1 MANESVQWNDEYGSM
16 IDRNLGILTREEQG
30 RLKDAKVSIFG
41 IGGLGGVILE
51 ILARSGVERF
61 SIVDNDAFE
70 PSNLN
75 RQNLAFQD
83 TIGEMKIAV
92 AERFCRNINPG
103 IRLERF
109 DRVDQENCSG
119 ILAGSDVAALV
130 LDDVKACL
138 TISRTARRM
147 SITFVEG
154 WALPFANVCTFTPE
168 TPSFEQTYGLSDIE
182 SVPVSRN
189 SRREKQT
196 PSDEGA
202 FRFRPGGGGGGVFQ
216 RRNAAQPG
224 QGKGSILCADGVVH
238 GDPDRDRV
246 CEGPARLEGS
256 CPEPPFCRLQ
266 PVPEQGAGEAQSL
279 SARPGIGDPADPGGC
294 LNGPAASRPILK
306 PRSSP
311 TVPARCRE

>member
-1 MANESVQWNDEYGSM
+1 MANESVQWNEEYSSM
-16 IDRNLGILTREEQG
+16 IDRNLGILTREEQN
-30 RLKDAKVSIFG
+30 RLKNAKVSIFG

-51 ILARSGVERF
+51 ILARSGIERF

-83 TIGEMKIAV
+83 TIGEMKISV

-103 IRLERF
+103 IRLETF
-109 DRVDQENCSG
+109 ERVDEENGQE

-168 TPSFEQTYGLSDIE
+168 SASFEQTYGFSDIE
-182 SVPVSRN
+182 PIPVSQIPD
-189 SRREKQT
+189 EKNRLLLMRVLSGFGLVEGVAEYF
-196 PSDEGA
+196 SDETLLSLAKGRA
-202 FRFRPGGGGGGVFQ
+202 PSFAPMVWFTATRIAIECVKVLLGWKDIALSPHFAVYNPFQNKVPGRLNRFP
-216 RRNAAQPG
+216 
-224 QGKGSILCADGVVH
+224 
-238 GDPDRDRV
+238 PDREAVIR
-246 CEGPARLEGS
+246 RIL
-256 CPEPPFCRLQ
+256 
-266 PVPEQGAGEAQSL
+266 AG
-279 SARPGIGDPADPGGC
+279 
-294 LNGPAASRPILK
+294 
-306 PRSSP
+306 
-311 TVPARCRE
+311 V